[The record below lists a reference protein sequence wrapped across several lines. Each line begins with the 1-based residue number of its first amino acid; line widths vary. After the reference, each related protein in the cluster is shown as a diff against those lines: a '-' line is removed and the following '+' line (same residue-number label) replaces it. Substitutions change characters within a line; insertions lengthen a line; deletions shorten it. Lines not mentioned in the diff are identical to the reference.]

1 MDIVAGNG
9 SQFRVSSTTA
19 NNTLK
24 NAYHQV
30 RHYNNSEQDFV
41 WALAQSNSSVNNLH
55 LGGSSSLGNAATS
68 IAFFTASNNT
78 TTTGS
83 QRMTIS
89 NAGNVGIGT
98 TSPGS
103 KLEVSS
109 GVGANGDSILTISA
123 DTDNSTSSSSPKLLM
138 LQKGGT
144 KTSLIEMDSSNRTHF
159 SNGDGH
165 YFSGGNV
172 GIGTTSPVY
181 KLDVRSSGNLF
192 YGQTDLNNNTSVF
205 RLKGN
210 GGASSLF
217 EVLADGNVGIGTTN
231 PNRKLSV
238 YQSSSSLVADFRSA
252 SGNNSYISLS
262 NNASTADQVRIG
274 SASGSLVLMTSYNER
289 VRVTSAGNV
298 GIGTTS
304 PSYKLDVDGVV
315 RGDRFF
321 VGTNTAASQWAF
333 HARNNNSTA
342 DSGLYFN
349 NNSSEIYL
357 RNSSNVIGARIRSN
371 STSYFNGGDVGIGIA
386 VPQERFTRFR

>member
-1 MDIVAGNG
+1 
-9 SQFRVSSTTA
+9 
-19 NNTLK
+19 
-24 NAYHQV
+24 
-30 RHYNNSEQDFV
+30 
-41 WALAQSNSSVNNLH
+41 
-55 LGGSSSLGNAATS
+55 
-68 IAFFTASNNT
+68 
-78 TTTGS
+78 
-83 QRMTIS
+83 
-89 NAGNVGIGT
+89 
-98 TSPGS
+98 
-103 KLEVSS
+103 
-109 GVGANGDSILTISA
+109 
-123 DTDNSTSSSSPKLLM
+123 
-138 LQKGGT
+138 
-144 KTSLIEMDSSNRTHF
+144 MDSSNRTHF

-315 RGDRFF
+315 GGDRFF

-349 NNSSEIYL
+349 NNSSEIYFMDKP
-357 RNSSNVIGARIRSN
+357 
-371 STSYFNGGDVGIGIA
+371 T
-386 VPQERFTRFR
+386 